1 MYYSP
6 SLGGFYCEEING
18 EFMPVDCV
26 PISDELYESLMAG
39 SQAGM
44 AIVSDEKEIARCVT
58 QEEARRLRETAQP
71 TALQKS
77 VEEIEALRQ
86 EAYRKEADPLF
97 FKAQRGKATMEE
109 WKAKIAE
116 IKKRYPSPIPGAD
129 DEVTEDAPP
138 EDDAQAHEETSA
150 QNDAD
155 AAGAA
160 GTVDAAGADDSP
172 HAVPELTAAPI
183 VDAGSESTVEAPKQP
198 AADQGERTASGADRT
213 EDPGNGTGSAPTEEP
228 APAEDSAPQAA
239 PGAETE
245 PAPETE
251 PVAEASPPAE
261 PETEMQATD
270 ESAAE
275 VELTVGHEV
284 TREEQPEPTPPIEAP
299 ATVTDDANADAPIAG
314 QGAAASPATKA
325 TPPHEAAGAED
336 ATDDQR
342 PEGEATNAETAG
354 QDAAPKPGEPAAR

>member
-129 DEVTEDAPP
+129 DETAEDAPP
-138 EDDAQAHEETSA
+138 EDNAQVHEETSA
-150 QNDAD
+150 QNGAD
-155 AAGAA
+155 ATGAA
-160 GTVDAAGADDSP
+160 GTVDAAGAADAQDSTGLP
-172 HAVPELTAAPI
+172 SDAAPQNEA
-183 VDAGSESTVEAPKQP
+183 AGTIEAPEQP
-198 AADQGERTASGADRT
+198 AADQDEST
-213 EDPGNGTGSAPTEEP
+213 
-228 APAEDSAPQAA
+228 APQ
-239 PGAETE
+239 
-245 PAPETE
+245 TE

-261 PETEMQATD
+261 PEAEAQATD
-270 ESAAE
+270 EPVAE
-275 VELTVGHEV
+275 VEPTVEHEASS
-284 TREEQPEPTPPIEAP
+284 EEPPEPTPPTEAP
-299 ATVTDDANADAPIAG
+299 ATATDDTTADAPIAG
-314 QGAAASPATKA
+314 QDAAAAPATEA
-325 TPPHEAAGAED
+325 TPPGGAAGAED
-336 ATDDQR
+336 TTD
-342 PEGEATNAETAG
+342 G
-354 QDAAPKPGEPAAR
+354 QDSAPKPGEPTAQ